1 MADTE
6 GVSAR
11 DARSKD
17 EDASEAER
25 RFGRLLSRALPLGTL
40 GGAVV
45 TFFVFS
51 AGPALLVMVGGVL
64 LSTIALFWASLRTL
78 SGDAPLPRDLE
89 AMAARAGTS
98 GPAAEEKRRVLRALK
113 DLEHEHAIGKID
125 DADYAEVAERYRN
138 DAKVLMREMDGQL
151 DPLRERAEEIA
162 RAHLKKRRIGV
173 AAEPV
178 LAAADTAN
186 DSDAS
191 GPEVATVGGRV
202 ACPGCETSN
211 EPDAAFCKKCGTSLL
226 RAAEE
231 KVDDATA

>member
-11 DARSKD
+11 DTRSKE

-25 RFGRLLSRALPLGTL
+25 RFGRLVARALPLSTVGV
-40 GGAVV
+40 AIV
-45 TFFVFS
+45 TFFLFS

-64 LSTIALFWASLRTL
+64 LGTIALFWASLRTL

-89 AMAARAGTS
+89 AMAARAGAS

-173 AAEPV
+173 PAPPAA
-178 LAAADTAN
+178 LAPADTEGAE
-186 DSDAS
+186 S
-191 GPEVATVGGRV
+191 GPEVAKASERV
-202 ACPGCETSN
+202 ACSGCETSN
-211 EPDAAFCKKCGTSLL
+211 EPDAAFCKKCGATLL
-226 RAAEE
+226 LAAAEE
-231 KVDDATA
+231 VDDATA